1 VDRGPIEVFGD
12 FEEFKESGEV
22 ETLDDFEQLWKS
34 YHPEETKWY
43 KFQTAKYNDN
53 LYFYLGGKLLWT
65 IIDTEFQEESDK
77 KGWNLQ
83 IPFELSDADEI
94 IHMVTGTNFIGIV
107 PDSVFPR
114 YCHGLFPKED
124 RIIDFMNLG
133 SDQEIVSAI
142 VKKAHWYPLDRIEIA
157 N

>member
-1 VDRGPIEVFGD
+1 
-12 FEEFKESGEV
+12 
-22 ETLDDFEQLWKS
+22 
-34 YHPEETKWY
+34 
-43 KFQTAKYNDN
+43 
-53 LYFYLGGKLLWT
+53 
-65 IIDTEFQEESDK
+65 
-77 KGWNLQ
+77 
-83 IPFELSDADEI
+83 
-94 IHMVTGTNFIGIV
+94 MVTGTNFIGIV